1 MPAVRKKIRRR
12 RPDRVDQYESQSYR
26 DLQARLV
33 VNVRAAREAQRWT
46 QEQAAEACLM
56 ATRLFQRVEAGDV
69 NLTLTSLA
77 RLCVGLDVDMAQLF
91 RPVKK

>member
-1 MPAVRKKIRRR
+1 MAAARKRTRRR
-12 RPDRVDQYESQSYR
+12 KAERVDQYESESYR

-56 ATRLFQRVEAGDV
+56 ATRLYQRVEAGKS

-77 RLCVGLDVDMAQLF
+77 RLCIGLDVDMAQLF
-91 RPVKK
+91 RPVKT